1 MWGLLSPYGLRSH
14 DNHVQDTLAAE
25 PDALPAHQSD
35 DLDEESHFIG
45 SLGSPH
51 VDHSAW
57 DANIWATGGEWIY
70 WLFWSLLKL
79 GVYSRFTVL

>member
-45 SLGSPH
+45 SLGVTPCRP
-51 VDHSAW
+51 
-57 DANIWATGGEWIY
+57 
-70 WLFWSLLKL
+70 FSLGCEHL
-79 GVYSRFTVL
+79 GYRGRMDLLAFLEFIEIRCL